1 MYGQDPGT
9 CLLAGVWLWLCV
21 VVVVV
26 VVNLAVAVVVAVAQ
40 VARGVSC
47 ELQSA
52 SAVK

>member
-1 MYGQDPGT
+1 MYMYGHDPGT

-26 VVNLAVAVVVAVAQ
+26 DLAVAVVVAVAQ

-47 ELQSA
+47 DLQSA
-52 SAVK
+52 SIVK